1 MTEPTARAAPRIE
14 MSQLCRRTVV
24 REVCES
30 VLPTRPNL
38 NGLTPRVPERSKPEL
53 MRRAGLVAIVV
64 VSAGCVSMSYDQ
76 PIGAP
81 TAPML
86 GGIPAAVRATIH
98 GDRHELEI
106 LVGPFH
112 MPAMSA
118 GADHHPGHDAMYSPL
133 VVLPWPVD
141 GGLTGVRVATYT
153 ADGTPQPR
161 DIIHH
166 VIGVNFDRRQLVYP
180 VPERLFGFGPET
192 PDIKL
197 PGFLEI
203 PIQWGDSIGV
213 YAVWSNT
220 TGQAL
225 EDVYLQVVLH
235 YAPPGRD
242 REPALPIYLD
252 TNNNIGGRTSFDLT
266 PGRSLQSYEFE
277 LPVGGG
283 LLAASGHLHDY
294 GRELRIEEAA
304 TGRVVTRL
312 KAELDPEGHMVAV
325 EQRVYRRFFNLFDAR
340 IRLEAGVR
348 YRVVGEYDNPTGMT
362 IPDGGMAHIV
372 GLFVPDDLTLWP
384 KLDRSTDA
392 YWLDLTSL
400 PPRLGGHGPSMR
412 SGR

>member
-1 MTEPTARAAPRIE
+1 
-14 MSQLCRRTVV
+14 
-24 REVCES
+24 
-30 VLPTRPNL
+30 
-38 NGLTPRVPERSKPEL
+38 
-53 MRRAGLVAIVV
+53 
-64 VSAGCVSMSYDQ
+64 
-76 PIGAP
+76 
-81 TAPML
+81 ML
-86 GGIPAAVRATIH
+86 GGIQPTARVTIREY
-98 GDRHELEI
+98 RHELEI
-106 LVGPFH
+106 VASPFH
-112 MPAMSA
+112 IPAMSA

-133 VVLPWPVD
+133 VVFPWPVD

-161 DIIHH
+161 DVIHH
-166 VIGVNFDRRQLVYP
+166 VIGLNFDRRQLVYP
-180 VPERLFGFGPET
+180 VPERLFGFGTET

-213 YAVWSNT
+213 YAVWNNT

-225 EDVYLQVVLH
+225 EDVHLQVVLH

-312 KAELDPEGHMVAV
+312 KAELDREGHIVVV
-325 EQRVYRRFFNLFDAR
+325 EQRVYRRFFKLFDAR

-348 YRVVGEYDNPTGMT
+348 P
-362 IPDGGMAHIV
+362 
-372 GLFVPDDLTLWP
+372 
-384 KLDRSTDA
+384 
-392 YWLDLTSL
+392 
-400 PPRLGGHGPSMR
+400 
-412 SGR
+412 